1 MPTFPIDS
9 FRRGVDT
16 RRAAYSRPA
25 GALSKAVNV
34 HITSADEIEV
44 RKAFV
49 EIATLPAGCF
59 GLVALQDTLRTFGSV
74 AAPAMPSGF
83 TYQQLT
89 DPAALAMTSVVDVE
103 PFDGEAFVIAKYG
116 DTTRS
121 FYEGVRVKDLDADV
135 CRFRFSI
142 TAGTASAGVNKIN
155 SITVGGVD
163 VLGAAVDWTTSHA
176 ATAAAIAAQINS
188 FSSSPNYT
196 AYVPTGM
203 AEVVIASPFGT
214 ISTGAAVVVTVAGN
228 VVAAPASGSMEAP
241 PTAPTSARTA
251 GEKVYVTSGANML
264 FSAVLDAPNF
274 SPNSTGGGFINAST
288 HSSGSLT
295 LAGSE
300 LFYEDLVF
308 FGKAEGQ
315 RWKIEADD
323 ANNRRLQTFRGAGLI
338 GSRAALSY
346 LDGPTFFLSRQ
357 GVRVIQTRDSSGRS
371 LARGD
376 SKAIDNEL
384 VAYLNTL
391 TAGQRSRAI
400 LLTEPEDDRIWV
412 IVGDRIFVRSWF
424 AGWEQPAWTEYD
436 PGFTITDYAIL
447 DDRLYLLD
455 DERTVYL
462 YGGTTGSEYD
472 LSEALVRIAY
482 INARA
487 PATLKGLH
495 GIDLGIE
502 GTWAVRQALDPDDED
517 FAVAETV
524 GVFSEQTFNKPQAPI
539 AGQSTHISLE
549 FRHEKAEYAR
559 ISVINLHYKSD
570 KTD

>member
-49 EIATLPAGCF
+49 ELTALPAGCF
-59 GLVALQDTLRTFGSV
+59 GLTALHDSLYTFGSV
-74 AAPAMPSGF
+74 SAPMMPSGF
-83 TYQQLT
+83 NYQQLT
-89 DPAALAMTSVVDVE
+89 DPASLAMTAVVDIE
-103 PFDGEAFVIAKYG
+103 AFDGEAFVVAKYSG
-116 DTTRS
+116 TVRS
-121 FYEGVRVKDLDADV
+121 FYDGARIKDLDPDV

-142 TAGTASAGVNKIN
+142 TAGTASAGVNEIT
-155 SITVGGVD
+155 SITVGGVEILD
-163 VLGAAVDWTTSHA
+163 TDVDWATSHA

-188 FSSSPNYT
+188 YASSPNYT
-196 AYVPTGM
+196 AYVPNDM
-203 AEVVIASPFGT
+203 AEVVIASPHGT
-214 ISTGAAVVVTVAGN
+214 ISTGDAVVVTVAGD
-228 VVAAPASGSMEAP
+228 VVAAPASGTMEAP

-251 GEKVYVTSGANML
+251 GEKVYVTSGANLL
-264 FSAVLDAPNF
+264 FSAVLDATNF
-274 SPNSTGGGFINAST
+274 STNSTGGGFINAST
-288 HSSGSLT
+288 HSSGSLA

-308 FGKAEGQ
+308 FGNAEGQ
-315 RWKIEADD
+315 RWRVEADD
-323 ANNRRLQTFRGAGLI
+323 TNNQRLQTFRGAGLL

-376 SKAIDNEL
+376 SKAIDKEL
-384 VAYLNTL
+384 VAYISTL
-391 TAGQRSRAI
+391 TAAQRSRAI

-412 IVGDRIFVRSWF
+412 IIGDRIYVRSWF
-424 AGWEQPAWTEYD
+424 PGWEQPAWTEYD

-472 LSEALVRIAY
+472 ASEALVRIAY

-487 PATLKGLH
+487 PATFKGLN
-495 GIDLGIE
+495 GIDLGLE
-502 GTWAVRQALDPDDED
+502 GTWTVRQALDPEDEE
-517 FAVAETV
+517 FTNAHTI
-524 GVFSEQTFNKPQAPI
+524 GVFDGQTFDEPQSPV

-549 FRHEKAEYAR
+549 FTHTLPEYAR
-559 ISVINLHYKSD
+559 ISVINLHYKTD